1 MSIIHK
7 IILYHLAQHNYAFV
21 TTVAKNLVKED
32 NVLLYWSVQLA
43 TYIYS
48 LVQVIIWHCTWLF
61 HIKTVPAETTKWHQR
76 AFQLTRAMSENA
88 STLLWT
94 LVAVHKSMYYIGAP
108 VISNKKKRWFAT
120 CHCCNMHHK
129 STQSWDGSWVQ
140 QLHTDSQLHG
150 NYFSRWCSP
159 TNFVPEGIVDSFFS
173 FHFYR
178 RIVTRP

>member
-108 VISNKKKRWFAT
+108 VISNKKKDDLQHVTAAT
-120 CHCCNMHHK
+120 CIINLPNPEMGHEYSNYTLTASCMVIIFPGDVH
-129 STQSWDGSWVQ
+129 QPI
-140 QLHTDSQLHG
+140 LSQKVL
-150 NYFSRWCSP
+150 
-159 TNFVPEGIVDSFFS
+159 
-173 FHFYR
+173 
-178 RIVTRP
+178 